1 MRGLSGDVFDCV
13 ILGGS
18 TGLWWVE
25 VKDAAKHITA
35 HKAAST
41 AKNYSVQN
49 VSSADLRNPALNK

>member
-1 MRGLSGDVFDCV
+1 MRGISADISDCL

-18 TGLWWVE
+18 TGGWWVE
-25 VKDAAKHITA
+25 VKDAAKRTIV

-41 AKNYSVQN
+41 AKNYSIQN